1 MNEPLIGRG
10 PNIDTS
16 MIVLLISK
24 YAEPLALSIIEC
36 LRKND
41 GIVEVEVLVVVVMI
55 DFVVVLECWGLSF
68 LKVPI
73 IVFYHSLYVC
83 LLNWFII
90 DSKTRIADSTM
101 YVCYKCI

>member
-1 MNEPLIGRG
+1 MF
-10 PNIDTS
+10 
-16 MIVLLISK
+16 K
-24 YAEPLALSIIEC
+24 
-36 LRKND
+36 KND
-41 GIVEVEVLVVVVMI
+41 GIVEVEVLVVVMI

-90 DSKTRIADSTM
+90 DSKTRIADSTLCI
-101 YVCYKCI
+101 YVMNVFEMICKLFFLAGFLLSPNFKHQNSKP

>member
-1 MNEPLIGRG
+1 MF
-10 PNIDTS
+10 
-16 MIVLLISK
+16 K
-24 YAEPLALSIIEC
+24 
-36 LRKND
+36 KND
-41 GIVEVEVLVVVVMI
+41 GIVEVEVVVVVVMI

-90 DSKTRIADSTM
+90 DSKTRIADSTLCI
-101 YVCYKCI
+101 YVMNVFEMICKTFFLAGFYYLPISNTRTQSHNL